1 MNLEESSAA
10 ALEAARAGD
19 LDALT
24 TALAAR
30 AEALSRGELPT
41 PGIHAAGEL
50 TAQLLRDLIRETGL
64 ESARLRQLALFDIE
78 A

>member
-10 ALEAARAGD
+10 ALEAARARD
-19 LDALT
+19 LDALA

-30 AEALSRGELPT
+30 AEALTRGELPT

-50 TAQLLRDLIRETGL
+50 TAQLLRELIRETGM
-64 ESARLRQLALFDIE
+64 ESSRLRQMALFDIE
-78 A
+78 G